1 MTYVHPFPCT
11 NRGTRHFAIL
21 QAGHGYTTSNFVY
34 EGGSIAQEHVERD
47 AAVKVL
53 QLHHVGGMQST
64 GSTVQGCL
72 SPGLPIL

>member
-1 MTYVHPFPCT
+1 MADT
-11 NRGTRHFAIL
+11 I
-21 QAGHGYTTSNFVY
+21 SNFVY
-34 EGGSIAQEHVERD
+34 EGAGIAQEHVKRD

-72 SPGLPIL
+72 SPGLPVL